1 MMIINP
7 AEKLSGTVTA
17 PASKSYAQR
26 AIAIAALAKGT
37 SVLRNMTLCND
48 IIAALDV
55 IRRLGAE
62 VKADGNTYTI
72 KGDIY
77 PERDLV
83 LDIGESGLSARMFTV
98 ISALFDNV
106 VTITG
111 HGSILQ
117 RPFGNVEDP
126 LNALGVDVFTNNGY
140 LPITVKGIL
149 KGGEAVV
156 DGSGGSQFLTG
167 LLMSLPLVKGDSTVK
182 VKNLKSIP
190 YIDMT
195 LRAIEDFGG
204 KITNLNYETF
214 FINGG
219 QSYKAREY
227 NMEGDWSGAANMLVA
242 GVLCGGKEG
251 VRVNNLN
258 RHSKQAD
265 TAILKVLEY
274 AGAQIAVDEK
284 SVTAYRSETK
294 GFTFNATHCP
304 DLFPAI
310 VALAACSKG
319 ETTII
324 GTSRLSSKESD
335 RAEVLKKVYG
345 QLGIE
350 IDLSQNDIM
359 TVKGGKIRG
368 GVTVDSHND
377 HRIAMSAAVAALRA
391 DKPVKI
397 TGEDAVNKSYCAFW
411 HDLESL
417 GK

>member
-55 IRRLGAE
+55 IKRLGAE
-62 VKADGNTYTI
+62 VKVDGNNYTI

-77 PERDLV
+77 PENDLV
-83 LDIGESGLSARMFTV
+83 LDIGESGLSARMFTA

-117 RPFGNVEDP
+117 RPFGNVEGP

-140 LPITVKGIL
+140 LPVTIKGIL
-149 KGGEAVV
+149 KGGEVIV

-167 LLMSLPLVKGDSTVK
+167 LLIALPLVREDSTVK
-182 VKNLKSIP
+182 VRNLKSIP

-195 LRAIEDFGG
+195 LKAAEEFGG
-204 KITNLNYETF
+204 RITNLNYETF

-219 QSYKAREY
+219 QSYKAGEL
-227 NMEGDWSGAANMLVA
+227 NMEGDWSGASNMLVA
-242 GVLCGGKEG
+242 GALCGDKKG
-251 VRVNNLN
+251 VRVDNLSL
-258 RHSKQAD
+258 RSKQAD
-265 TAILKVLEY
+265 TAIVKVLEY
-274 AGAQIAVDEK
+274 AGANVAVEGN
-284 SVTAYRSETK
+284 SVTTYRSETK

-319 ETTII
+319 ESTII
-324 GTSRLSSKESD
+324 GTSRLACKESD
-335 RAEVLKKVYG
+335 RAKVLKDVYG
-345 QLGIE
+345 QMGIA
-350 IDLSQNDIM
+350 IDLSQDDIM
-359 TVKGGKIRG
+359 TVKGGRIRG

-377 HRIAMSAAVAALRA
+377 HRIAMSAAIAALRA
-391 DKPVKI
+391 DKPVTI

-411 HDLESL
+411 KDIESL
-417 GK
+417 RK